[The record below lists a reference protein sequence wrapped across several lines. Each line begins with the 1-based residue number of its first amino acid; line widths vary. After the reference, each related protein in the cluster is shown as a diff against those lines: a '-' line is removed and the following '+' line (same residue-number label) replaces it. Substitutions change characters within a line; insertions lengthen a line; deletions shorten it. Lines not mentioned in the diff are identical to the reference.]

1 VTQEFYNV
9 FAIRLNGDL
18 SVFNIFTVN
27 SPPPPTDWRR
37 QSLNRTDAKV
47 PKKIPVP
54 GVGGVAPLL
63 KLDRRQ
69 GSVTNAKTAVRG
81 VGGVY
86 CRVTWIFNF
95 FDNDF
100 TLKWWGA
107 GPWSPTP
114 RNWSLPRNDQGPTFL
129 GTGLIV
135 ILQKASW
142 LGPRPPNL
150 APSVLKQAV
159 WFSRLDKK
167 KTVKNHRFTV
177 SDILLTNTT

>member
-1 VTQEFYNV
+1 MTQEFYNV

-37 QSLNRTDAKV
+37 QSLNMTSPKKSRYPGWREWRHCLNWTDAKV
-47 PKKIPVP
+47 RWRTQKRQS
-54 GVGGVAPLL
+54 VAW
-63 KLDRRQ
+63 
-69 GSVTNAKTAVRG
+69 
-81 VGGVY
+81 GGVY

-100 TLKWWGA
+100 TLKWWGG